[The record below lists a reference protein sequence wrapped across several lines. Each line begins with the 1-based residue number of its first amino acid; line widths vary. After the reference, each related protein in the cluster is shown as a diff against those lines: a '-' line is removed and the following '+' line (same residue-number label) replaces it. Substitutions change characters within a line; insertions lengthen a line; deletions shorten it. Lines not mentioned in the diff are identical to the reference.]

1 MPNRKEI
8 MKRIS
13 ILLLLGYVGMGVF
26 LYIYQRDFLYFPTPI
41 SPTAYQNMTIHNEGE
56 SINVIVLHEGHEN
69 AILYFGGNGE
79 SMAQSSDYIAGQ
91 FPDFTVYLMD
101 YRGYG
106 QSTGESSEKALYSDA
121 LKLYD
126 RIKPKH
132 DRISIGGR
140 SLGTGISTYVAA
152 NREVSKLALITPFD
166 SIVNIAQ
173 GRYPM
178 YPISLL
184 LDDSYDSV
192 SRVKQIRAKTLIV
205 IAEFDRVVPKE
216 STQKLIDAFDP
227 EQLEV
232 IVIKNRG
239 HIDISSDKRYYK
251 IMQEFIGE
259 G

>member
-1 MPNRKEI
+1 
-8 MKRIS
+8 MKNFLIAF
-13 ILLLLGYVGMGVF
+13 IKLLLLVYITFGVVLF
-26 LYIYQRDFLYFPTPI
+26 INQRDLLYAPTDKI
-41 SPTAYQNMTIHNEGE
+41 NHLFNEVIFHNDKE

-126 RIKPKH
+126 KIKPKH